1 MDKVIKHEKL
11 CFDDL
16 KESFEDLIESM
27 NKVKGRKNKNKL
39 VSRLIDINENIEHL
53 KKQIDN
59 LLLEIN
65 TCYDITPSEKEE
77 KRIEENKRFKKM
89 WSMLGPAITVASLLT
104 TAPIEEENNQEN
116 DENIENV
123 EEMINFF

>member
-1 MDKVIKHEKL
+1 MDKVVKHEKL

-27 NKVKGRKNKNKL
+27 DKVKGRKNKNKL

-77 KRIEENKRFKKM
+77 ERIEENKRFKKM
-89 WSMLGPAITVASLLT
+89 WSMLGPAITIASLLT
-104 TAPIEEENNQEN
+104 TAPIEQENNQEN
-116 DENIENV
+116 DENIEK
-123 EEMINFF
+123 MINFF

>member
-39 VSRLIDINENIEHL
+39 VSRLIDINENIEH
-53 KKQIDN
+53 
-59 LLLEIN
+59 
-65 TCYDITPSEKEE
+65 
-77 KRIEENKRFKKM
+77 
-89 WSMLGPAITVASLLT
+89 
-104 TAPIEEENNQEN
+104 
-116 DENIENV
+116 
-123 EEMINFF
+123 

>member
-1 MDKVIKHEKL
+1 MDKVVKHEKL

-27 NKVKGRKNKNKL
+27 DKVKGRKNKNKL

>member
-1 MDKVIKHEKL
+1 MDKVVKHEKL

-77 KRIEENKRFKKM
+77 ERIEENKRFKKM

-104 TAPIEEENNQEN
+104 TAPIEEEN
-116 DENIENV
+116 
-123 EEMINFF
+123 